1 MPTRIF
7 ALALILLL
15 GGFAA
20 AWNDWTTV
28 STFDAPFEFL
38 VSGTALPAGHY
49 AVRTSGTGYTMMVQN
64 VDTGQSAFAQNH
76 NVMLA
81 PNTSHETTK
90 VVFAMDQ
97 DGRHVL
103 HQVSVAADDH
113 THDLIHGQNVPE
125 LVRTELRSTQ

>member
-1 MPTRIF
+1 MLTRIF

-20 AWNDWTTV
+20 ARNTWTTV
-28 STFDAPFEFL
+28 ATFDAPFEFL
-38 VSGTALPAGHY
+38 VSGTALPAGQY
-49 AVRTSGTGYTMMVQN
+49 AVRTSGTGRVIMVQN

-97 DGRHVL
+97 DGRQVL
-103 HQVSVAADDH
+103 HQVSVVADDH
-113 THDLIHGQNVPE
+113 THDLIHGQDVPE
-125 LVRTELRSTQ
+125 LVRTNLQSTQ